1 MKGQLFFSLIRPM
14 FQLLATSS
22 PVAYAIVRAAPTLVS
37 SLRLLAATLRP
48 PLIIQR
54 GGLFLDLL
62 APA

>member
-1 MKGQLFFSLIRPM
+1 
-14 FQLLATSS
+14 
-22 PVAYAIVRAAPTLVS
+22 VAYAIVRAAPTLVS